1 MALAARPTPSGKCL
15 TEQMDVTKPS
25 ACQEPQALADR
36 QGGDR
41 QGCQALPTPEGSN
54 GDLTAHRC
62 PGEWAFS
69 SLRGK
74 SSQSS
79 DFPKSEVSAS
89 QIGKTQGQ
97 TGRSK
102 PCPASRGQSLLP
114 RLSEMTHGHI
124 VQQTEA
130 PRRWRQRPLSATAP
144 GPAEPV

>member
-1 MALAARPTPSGKCL
+1 MPGTSG
-15 TEQMDVTKPS
+15 
-25 ACQEPQALADR
+25 AGGQA
-36 QGGDR
+36 GGDR

-144 GPAEPV
+144 GPAEPVGSPVSPQELWGLGPDFLSNYNCLF